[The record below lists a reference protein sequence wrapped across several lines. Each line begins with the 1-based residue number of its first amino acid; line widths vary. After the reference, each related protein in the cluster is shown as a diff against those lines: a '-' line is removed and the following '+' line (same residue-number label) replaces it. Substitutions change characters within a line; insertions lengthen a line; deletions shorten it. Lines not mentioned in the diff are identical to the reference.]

1 MRRPFIAGNWK
12 MNLDRRTALDLV
24 AGVRAAADRRADV
37 DVAVFPPFVYLDEIA
52 RSLAGSRVRLGAQNM
67 CVEDSGAFTGEVSAA
82 MLRDVNCTLVILGHS
97 ERRHVFGESDEL
109 VGAKVRKA
117 LAAGLE
123 PILCVGETQGERQ
136 DGQTETVVRR
146 QLVTG
151 LDGVSKADVARV
163 TIAYEPVW
171 AIGTGLTA
179 SPEQAG
185 DVHNYL
191 RGVLAGLY
199 SDPIAEAL
207 RIQYGG
213 SVNAGNAA
221 QLMAQPSIDGALVC
235 GASLKA
241 DSFAGIIEFNA

>member
-12 MNLDRRTALDLV
+12 MNMDRRSALDLV
-24 AGVRAAADRRADV
+24 AGVRAVADKRADV
-37 DVAVFPPFVYLDEIA
+37 DVAVFPPFVYLDEMA
-52 RSLAGSRVRLGAQNM
+52 RALAGSRVRLGAQNM

-82 MLRDVNCTLVILGHS
+82 MLKDVGCELVILGHS
-97 ERRHVFGESDEL
+97 ERRALFGESDEL
-109 VGAKVRKA
+109 VGAKVQKA

-123 PILCVGETQGERQ
+123 PILCVGETQAEREG
-136 DGQTETVVRR
+136 GQTEEVVRR
-146 QLVTG
+146 QLVAG
-151 LDGVSKADVARV
+151 LAGVDQADVRRV

-179 SPEQAG
+179 TPEQAG

-191 RGVLAGLY
+191 RGVLAGIY
-199 SDPIAEAL
+199 DDQTAEAL

-213 SVNAGNAA
+213 SVKADNAA
-221 QLMAQPSIDGALVC
+221 ALMAQTSIDGALVG

-241 DSFAGIIEFNA
+241 DAFVGIIEF